1 MNKRTIIIITI
12 ISTVFSLIYILAQ
25 YFGWTRYLSI
35 RVSTNSDKLIENYS
49 KLKYYEPKHK
59 VILTLYATQN
69 DIEKI
74 RPLINSIL
82 DQTIKV
88 DQIALIME
96 NKENELPKYLTNI
109 VNIFPSGRNYGNC
122 KGNCIVPLLL
132 KEKEYD
138 TVIIG
143 LDNDVVYGK
152 DFLEILLDESD
163 KNPNSVI
170 MDSNNYSILLKP
182 EHYGCEILQRDQEK
196 YDEKWFIDNTKEH
209 KVINYGENFKY

>member
-12 ISTVFSLIYILAQ
+12 VSTVFSLIYIFAQ
-25 YFGWTRYLSI
+25 YFGWTRYLGI
-35 RVSTNSDKLIENYS
+35 RMSTNSDKLMENYS
-49 KLKYYEPKHK
+49 KLEYHEPKRK
-59 VILTLYATQN
+59 VIVALHANQN

-88 DQIALIME
+88 DQIALVME
-96 NKENELPKYLTNI
+96 NKENKLPNYLTNI
-109 VNIFPSGRNYGNC
+109 VNVFPSGRDYGSC

-132 KEKEYD
+132 KEKECD
-138 TVIIG
+138 TIIIG

-182 EHYGCEILQRDQEK
+182 EHYGCEILKRDQEK
-196 YDEKWFIDNTKEH
+196 YDKTWFIDNTKEH

>member
-35 RVSTNSDKLIENYS
+35 RMSRNSDKLIENYS
-49 KLKYYEPKHK
+49 KLQYHEPKRK
-59 VILTLYATQN
+59 VIVAIHAKQN

-138 TVIIG
+138 TIIIG

-152 DFLEILLDESD
+152 DFLEILLDENN

-182 EHYGCEILQRDQEK
+182 EHYGCEILQRDQEN
-196 YDEKWFIDNTKEH
+196 YDEKWFIDNTKNH

>member
-25 YFGWTRYLSI
+25 YFGWTRYLGI
-35 RVSTNSDKLIENYS
+35 RMSTNSDKLIENYS
-49 KLKYYEPKHK
+49 KLQYHEPKRK
-59 VILTLYATQN
+59 VIVALHTKQN

-88 DQIALIME
+88 DQIVLIME
-96 NKENELPKYLTNI
+96 NKENKLPTYLTNI
-109 VNIFPSGRNYGNC
+109 VNICPSGRDYGNC

-132 KEKEYD
+132 KEKESD
-138 TVIIG
+138 TIIIG
-143 LDNDVVYGK
+143 LDNGVVYGK
-152 DFLEILLDESD
+152 DFLEILLDESH

-170 MDSNNYSILLKP
+170 MDNNKYAILLKP
-182 EHYGCEILQRDQEK
+182 EHYGYEILQRDQEN
-196 YDEKWFIDNTKEH
+196 YDEKWFIDNTKNH